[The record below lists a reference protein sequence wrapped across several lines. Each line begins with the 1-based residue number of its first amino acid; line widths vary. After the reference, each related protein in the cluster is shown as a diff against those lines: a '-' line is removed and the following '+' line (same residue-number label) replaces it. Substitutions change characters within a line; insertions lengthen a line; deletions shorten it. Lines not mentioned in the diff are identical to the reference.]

1 MTLSKKTVLITGC
14 SDGGM
19 GAALAVAFHNA
30 GFHVYATAR
39 NPAKMED
46 LKAKGIET
54 LVLDVQSEDSI
65 AAAVSHVSEISESRG
80 LDILVNNAG
89 TQFLMPVVDINIA
102 DAKKIYDLNVFSH
115 IAVTQAFLPLLLKAA
130 GDGGGSIII
139 NQTSVGARVTIP
151 FQAVYNSSKAAF
163 AMLSDSMRLELQP
176 FGIKV
181 IDLRTGV
188 VQTNLIKNLQETQRP
203 SLPEGSIYGRA
214 KDVVEKALRQEGF
227 EGQGMPAHQWAE
239 HVVRDVMKKTPPPII
254 WRGESALITRISTV
268 LPFGFFDGLVK
279 KLSGLDVIE
288 QIIRK

>member
-1 MTLSKKTVLITGC
+1 MTLKKNVLITGC

-19 GAALAVAFHNA
+19 GAALAVAFHNV

-39 NPAKMED
+39 NLAKMED

-54 LVLDVQSEDSI
+54 LVLNVQSADSI
-65 AAAVSHVSEISESRG
+65 AAAVRHVSEMSESRG

-89 TQFLMPVVDINIA
+89 TQFLMPVVDIDIA
-102 DAKKIYDLNVFSH
+102 NAKKVYDLNVFSH

-130 GDGGGSIII
+130 GDSGSSIII
-139 NQTSVGARVTIP
+139 NQTSVGASVTIP

-176 FGIKV
+176 FSVKV

-188 VQTNLIKNLQETQRP
+188 VKTNLIKNLQETQRP
-203 SLPEGSIYGRA
+203 SLPEGSIYEPA
-214 KDVVEKALRQEGF
+214 KDIVEKALRQEGF

-239 HVVRDVMKKTPPPII
+239 QVVRDVMKKTPPPVI
-254 WRGESALITRISTV
+254 WRGESAFTTRISTV
-268 LPFGFFDGLVK
+268 LPFGLFDRLVK
-279 KLSGLDVIE
+279 KLSGFDVVE
-288 QIIRK
+288 QIMRK